1 MENVSK
7 SNMQSVRLLPFDPIV
22 LVQDVLKRWLV
33 VVLAALAVGIGTYI
47 YTDATYAPVY
57 RTTTTFVVT
66 TRGSSTSVYSS
77 AKRCMTFFQRRLVS
91 STLLFSTEH
100 KR

>member
-33 VVLAALAVGIGTYI
+33 VVLAALAVTVAQPLMPWLLGFAAGAMLLVTVRELIPEACGGAERAGTL
-47 YTDATYAPVY
+47 
-57 RTTTTFVVT
+57 
-66 TRGSSTSVYSS
+66 SVL
-77 AKRCMTFFQRRLVS
+77 AGF
-91 STLLFSTEH
+91 LLMMILDVALG
-100 KR
+100 

>member
-33 VVLAALAVGIGTYI
+33 VVLAALAV
-47 YTDATYAPVY
+47 
-57 RTTTTFVVT
+57 FSVT
-66 TRGSSTSVYSS
+66 MTSN
-77 AKRCMTFFQRRLVS
+77 
-91 STLLFSTEH
+91 
-100 KR
+100 